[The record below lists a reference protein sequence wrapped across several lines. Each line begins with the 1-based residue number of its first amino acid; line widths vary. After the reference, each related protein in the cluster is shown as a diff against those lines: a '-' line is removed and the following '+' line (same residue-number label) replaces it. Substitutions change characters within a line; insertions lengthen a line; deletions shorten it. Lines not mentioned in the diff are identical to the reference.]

1 MDDTFLSLLFTST
14 LSLLFP
20 HFLYLVYRNVKTL
33 FTVFFSL
40 LFAALQTSRF
50 YCSASAFPF
59 AVPYSVVLWKCF
71 SLSVISVYYLFS
83 DLSILF
89 LFFLL
94 FFIFSQNMFLLSENL
109 AQNPFF
115 PYASFRAVPC
125 SSAALWSAPAPWS
138 TQILSCICRN
148 TSPFTPSQHPLLSW
162 NLSCFCRKPSPFTS
176 SQRPCS
182 HGTCSASAGNQFE
195 SDDVLKQGAFIKP

>member
-40 LFAALQTSRF
+40 LFAALQTSCF
-50 YCSASAFPF
+50 YCSVSAFPF

-125 SSAALWSAPAPWS
+125 SSAAL
-138 TQILSCICRN
+138 RG
-148 TSPFTPSQHPLLSW
+148 LLPPHA
-162 NLSCFCRKPSPFTS
+162 LIGT
-176 SQRPCS
+176 RP
-182 HGTCSASAGNQFE
+182 ASAGSRLLSSRNHPT
-195 SDDVLKQGAFIKP
+195 SIIRTRTSA

>member
-40 LFAALQTSRF
+40 LFAALQTSCF
-50 YCSASAFPF
+50 YCSVSAFPF

-125 SSAALWSAPAPWS
+125 SSAALCGLLPPPGPPKSHPSSAGSCLLSRRHNAPCSHWN
-138 TQILSCICRN
+138 LSCFCWKLP
-148 TSPFTPSQHPLLSW
+148 PFTPSQRPLLSW
-162 NLSCFCRKPSPFTS
+162 NLSCFCRKS
-176 SQRPCS
+176 
-182 HGTCSASAGNQFE
+182 
-195 SDDVLKQGAFIKP
+195 V